1 MQNSKEKEIKELI
14 KVINKHNYNYYVLD
28 NPIIADKEYDK
39 LYDKLVALEKE
50 TNIVLPDSPT
60 NKVGGSTLLKGFKKH
75 THKVRLY
82 SLNKCQSINELKD
95 WINDVEN
102 LYGKQEYSLEYKY
115 DGLTIVATYNNGK
128 FVSAATRGNGFIGED
143 VTNQVLTVKTL
154 PLTIPYKGE
163 LIVQGEAMM
172 RLSVLKEYNKT
183 ATEPLKNAR
192 NAAAGAIRNLD
203 VMVTSMRNLDIFFY
217 GIVYCDKEF
226 KTQDEMHSFIIENG
240 FSTFNYFKILNNTSD
255 IISEIEKI
263 DENKQNLDILI
274 DGAVLKIN
282 NVLIRNDIGYTAKF
296 PKWAVAYKFEA
307 QELSTKLKN
316 IVWQVGRT
324 GKLTPIAE
332 IEPVELAG
340 ATIRRATLNNYGDIL
355 RKDVKINS
363 NVFVRRSNE
372 VIPEILGV
380 AEHFKESYTP
390 PKPTKCPCCGS
401 SVVEIKSNIYCPNK
415 NGCMDQIIDRLSHF
429 ASRNAMNIAGLNE
442 KTIIEL
448 HKTFNVS
455 TPADLYNL
463 TVEDLLKLPNFKEK
477 KAQNIINSIEK
488 SKNCELNN
496 FIYAIGILNV
506 GDKTAKDIVKHFS
519 SIFDLMN
526 AKPED
531 LIKINE
537 IGDVITNNIIEFFA
551 DDYNKKMVSDLLN
564 AGIKINNPT
573 NQISFN
579 ENLTNKTVVLTGS
592 LTKYTRDDATKILE
606 SFGAKV
612 TSSVTKKT
620 NLVIVG
626 ESAGSK
632 LAKAKELGIKTIIEE
647 EFDKIINK

>member
-28 NPIIADKEYDK
+28 NPTIADKEYDK

-60 NKVGGSTLLKGFKKH
+60 NKVGGNTLLKGFKKH

-632 LAKAKELGIKTIIEE
+632 LAKAKELGIKTITEE
-647 EFDKIINK
+647 ELDKIINK

>member
-632 LAKAKELGIKTIIEE
+632 LAKAKELGIKTITEE

>member
-28 NPIIADKEYDK
+28 NPTIADKEYDK

-632 LAKAKELGIKTIIEE
+632 LAKAKELGIKTITEE

>member
-28 NPIIADKEYDK
+28 NPTIADKEYDK

-60 NKVGGSTLLKGFKKH
+60 NKVGGNTLLKGFKKH

-203 VMVTSMRNLDIFFY
+203 VMITSMRNLDIFFY

-632 LAKAKELGIKTIIEE
+632 LAKAKELGIKTITEE

>member
-296 PKWAVAYKFEA
+296 PKWTVAYKFEA

-316 IVWQVGRT
+316 IVWQDGRT

-429 ASRNAMNIAGLNE
+429 ASRNAMNI
-442 KTIIEL
+442 
-448 HKTFNVS
+448 
-455 TPADLYNL
+455 Y
-463 TVEDLLKLPNFKEK
+463 
-477 KAQNIINSIEK
+477 
-488 SKNCELNN
+488 
-496 FIYAIGILNV
+496 
-506 GDKTAKDIVKHFS
+506 
-519 SIFDLMN
+519 
-526 AKPED
+526 
-531 LIKINE
+531 
-537 IGDVITNNIIEFFA
+537 IT
-551 DDYNKKMVSDLLN
+551 
-564 AGIKINNPT
+564 
-573 NQISFN
+573 
-579 ENLTNKTVVLTGS
+579 
-592 LTKYTRDDATKILE
+592 
-606 SFGAKV
+606 
-612 TSSVTKKT
+612 
-620 NLVIVG
+620 
-626 ESAGSK
+626 
-632 LAKAKELGIKTIIEE
+632 
-647 EFDKIINK
+647 